1 MIEYSK
7 NVSDTNS
14 VLYRILEANKADP
27 KQIVA
32 DLYMFLL
39 GATDTTPSAIL
50 AIITL
55 LHWKPEEFWKLKAE
69 IDKVIPDDF
78 DLTNLTNEVIESVD
92 YLSYFIKEILRYD
105 APLSSNS
112 NQVALEDIDLGDIV
126 IKKGTD
132 IWWNIFGAHY
142 NPH

>member
-55 LHWKPEEFWKLKAE
+55 LH
-69 IDKVIPDDF
+69 
-78 DLTNLTNEVIESVD
+78 
-92 YLSYFIKEILRYD
+92 
-105 APLSSNS
+105 
-112 NQVALEDIDLGDIV
+112 
-126 IKKGTD
+126 
-132 IWWNIFGAHY
+132 
-142 NPH
+142 